1 MIDILVYLLDQQFE
15 DELIDTF
22 KGTKYIYHHAASADE
37 VIENCRQDFV
47 DLILVWPGEVEIVAD
62 ILTILNMKNLSH
74 IPVVAA
80 ISKNMDETAL
90 LKLPVADIIKYPLPK
105 PEFFTILDQI
115 TCELQRGIYPT
126 RGQHWQGSLKE
137 FSLVDIICLLEAS
150 NKDAVLEITIRN
162 FSIKIFFHRG
172 KVIGASLRDLEGLVA
187 IQKLAGLRHGNFH
200 IHFTRV
206 EKPDVIKMSNRELIE
221 LLNEE
226 EKQVVHYLETIP
238 DINDD
243 FLTLKFPDS
252 EDIDSLKNM
261 ILKKCEEGR
270 SVFELMLELDF
281 DNKDILKAVQELIQ
295 DGFLVRSQDYDLIVQ
310 QESEQHG
317 LSKLFNSLLGIFKRG
332 KKFEVPLDFP
342 VKTEKKQNIEK
353 FELIYQPKSI
363 TQEEIHRIQKF
374 LEEV

>member
-172 KVIGASLRDLEGLVA
+172 KVISYS
-187 IQKLAGLRHGNFH
+187 FH
-200 IHFTRV
+200 PR
-206 EKPDVIKMSNRELIE
+206 R
-221 LLNEE
+221 
-226 EKQVVHYLETIP
+226 
-238 DINDD
+238 
-243 FLTLKFPDS
+243 
-252 EDIDSLKNM
+252 
-261 ILKKCEEGR
+261 
-270 SVFELMLELDF
+270 
-281 DNKDILKAVQELIQ
+281 KA
-295 DGFLVRSQDYDLIVQ
+295 RC
-310 QESEQHG
+310 
-317 LSKLFNSLLGIFKRG
+317 N
-332 KKFEVPLDFP
+332 
-342 VKTEKKQNIEK
+342 
-353 FELIYQPKSI
+353 
-363 TQEEIHRIQKF
+363 
-374 LEEV
+374 

>member
-172 KVIGASLRDLEGLVA
+172 KVIGASLRELGGLAA
-187 IQKLAGLRHGNFH
+187 IQKLAGLRHGKFH